1 VQQPDNQEADIHP
14 LYGYLYAT
22 DLHEGLIMTAAGTLL
37 DGNPLNNFLK
47 KDVVFNPNG
56 LLNGASSITIIGTHA
71 WICCRAGIVIVSLE
85 DPQRPRA
92 VRVLGPDQLQNP
104 RAVEAQFRYAF
115 VLDQRG
121 LQVLDITQP
130 ENPQPAASMPLA
142 DARSLYVA
150 RSYAFVAAGKNGLVV
165 VDVETPTEPRIDQV
179 YTAGGEIND
188 ARDVKLGITYTSQFA
203 YVADGHNGLR
213 VIQLTSPETPGNA
226 GFNVRPQPMLVASWP
241 APEGGEIVCVA
252 EGVDRDRAIDEAGN
266 QLAVFGRVG
275 ARPLNLAEQRKLYLQ
290 PSGLPWTVVDPQ
302 RDWTM
307 RDSAERE
314 SQLRRQLRQFY
325 GPDSRQSP

>member
-1 VQQPDNQEADIHP
+1 MQQPDNQEADIHP
-14 LYGYLYAT
+14 MYGYLYAT

-150 RSYAFVAAGKNGLVV
+150 RATLLWRPGKTVWSSWMS
-165 VDVETPTEPRIDQV
+165 R
-179 YTAGGEIND
+179 
-188 ARDVKLGITYTSQFA
+188 
-203 YVADGHNGLR
+203 LR
-213 VIQLTSPETPGNA
+213 RSRESIRSI
-226 GFNVRPQPMLVASWP
+226 R
-241 APEGGEIVCVA
+241 
-252 EGVDRDRAIDEAGN
+252 
-266 QLAVFGRVG
+266 
-275 ARPLNLAEQRKLYLQ
+275 LAER
-290 PSGLPWTVVDPQ
+290 SM
-302 RDWTM
+302 M
-307 RDSAERE
+307 RGMSNWA
-314 SQLRRQLRQFY
+314 SLT
-325 GPDSRQSP
+325 PVSSRMWPTGIMGCG

>member
-1 VQQPDNQEADIHP
+1 
-14 LYGYLYAT
+14 
-22 DLHEGLIMTAAGTLL
+22 
-37 DGNPLNNFLK
+37 
-47 KDVVFNPNG
+47 
-56 LLNGASSITIIGTHA
+56 
-71 WICCRAGIVIVSLE
+71 
-85 DPQRPRA
+85 